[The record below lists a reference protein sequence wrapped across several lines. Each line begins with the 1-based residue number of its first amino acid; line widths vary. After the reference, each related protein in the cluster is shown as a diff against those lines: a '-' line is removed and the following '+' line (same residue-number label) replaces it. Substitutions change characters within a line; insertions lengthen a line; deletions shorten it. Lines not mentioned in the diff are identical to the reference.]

1 MNHYIRIQV
10 LREFV
15 FAAHKNN
22 GSYAVMETLGWGIA
36 KFSLF
41 HSISTADIS
50 LVHRSQNTD

>member
-22 GSYAVMETLGWGIA
+22 GSYAVMETLG
-36 KFSLF
+36 
-41 HSISTADIS
+41 
-50 LVHRSQNTD
+50 